1 MSEPRENRCVVVAR
15 RPTGAPAVEDFALR
29 AVPLGPPG
37 VACDVLYVSIDP
49 YLRGRLSGRHLSG
62 PIAPGDVMTSEVVA
76 RTVEDSDAGPA
87 GTVARAFGPWQHRAY
102 LAEDALIPVSG
113 DVDPPSLALGVL
125 GMPGLTAY
133 AGVERILQ
141 PASGETAVVSSA
153 GGPVGATVGQL
164 CKAAGARVI
173 GIAGSAE
180 KRAWLSEEAGFDGCI
195 DRHAPLGEGLDA
207 LCPDGVDMYFDN
219 VGGAVLQAVME
230 RLAPQARVALCG
242 LMDQYNQDDAPPGP
256 NPALI
261 IRARATVK
269 GLVVYDHEDLRPRME
284 QDLGSRIREG
294 SLAFREE
301 VFEGLER
308 APEAFCSLMAGRT
321 FGKTIVRVG

>member
-1 MSEPRENRCVVVAR
+1 MNDPRENRCVVVAR
-15 RPTGAPAVEDFALR
+15 RPGGLPAVEDFAMR
-29 AVPLGPPG
+29 ASPTASPG

-49 YLRGRLSGRHLSG
+49 YLRGRLSGRHISG
-62 PIAPGDVMTSEVVA
+62 PLAPGDAMTSELVV
-76 RTVEDSDAGPA
+76 RTAEDSAAGPA
-87 GTVARAFGPWQHRAY
+87 GTLARAFGPWQERAY
-102 LAEDALIPVSG
+102 LSEDALIPLPG

-180 KRAWLSEEAGFDGCI
+180 KRAWLREEAGFDGCI
-195 DRHAPLGEGLDA
+195 DRHAPLREGLDA
-207 LCPDGVDMYFDN
+207 MCPDGVHMYFDN

-284 QDLGSRIREG
+284 RDIGRRIREG
-294 SLAFREE
+294 RLAFREE
-301 VFEGLER
+301 VFDGLDR
-308 APEAFCSLMAGRT
+308 APDAFCSLMAGRT
-321 FGKTIVRVG
+321 FGKTIVRVA